1 MKNDD
6 KNITEFIK
14 KQIDYAYNVF
24 YLYIYIVFKSNSII

>member
-24 YLYIYIVFKSNSII
+24 YIYIVFKSNSII